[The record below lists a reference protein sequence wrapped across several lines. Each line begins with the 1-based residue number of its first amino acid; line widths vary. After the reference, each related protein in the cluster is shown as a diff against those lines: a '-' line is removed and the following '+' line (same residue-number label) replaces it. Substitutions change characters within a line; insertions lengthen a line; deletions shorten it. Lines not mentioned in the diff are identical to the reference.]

1 VSLSTHLTFE
11 IALYL
16 WYDVLVSQKATHNN
30 KEHTMQGLWINGTR
44 PKSKKAIKEALT
56 AGDEVALEATSMF
69 GNEYNGLA
77 AEAPDGTYTFVG
89 PDPYT
94 KRNFYG
100 TLTVRSGKV
109 TVK

>member
-1 VSLSTHLTFE
+1 LLCIHHTFELTF
-11 IALYL
+11 YL
-16 WYDVLVSQKATHNN
+16 WYDVLVSQKTTHNN
-30 KEHTMQGLWINGTR
+30 KEHTMQGIWINGTR

-69 GNEYNGLA
+69 GNEYGGLVA
-77 AEAPDGTYTFVG
+77 DAPDGAYVFVG
-89 PDPYT
+89 PDPYN